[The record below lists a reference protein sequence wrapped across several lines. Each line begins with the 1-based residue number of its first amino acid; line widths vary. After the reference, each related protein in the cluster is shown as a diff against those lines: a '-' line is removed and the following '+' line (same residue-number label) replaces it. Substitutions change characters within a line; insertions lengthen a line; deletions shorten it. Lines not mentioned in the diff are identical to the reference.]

1 MVQASLEWLARVML
15 AIRAIFVAMARQD
28 GIEQTEYQRILERLD
43 LLLQRIE
50 RLETYLGI
58 PYEPGQS
65 VSLPTDTEGRGT
77 RLELNV
83 GEYGLAWAGSI
94 ILFLGIIFLT
104 LYTYRQGHI
113 LAANSLAYATAG
125 ILFFMS
131 RFWRRNILHLS
142 RLMAAGTTVLLFYS
156 TARLHFVTD
165 TPVIGNAFLAVFL
178 LIPIIL
184 FQFYLALSY
193 DFAPFA
199 VLAVLLGM
207 ITALLADQLIF
218 TFFLA
223 SIILGTAVFLS
234 IRKSWLS
241 ISFIALLLAYG
252 GHLLWLFN
260 NPLAGHPIQ
269 LSTNQASSIPFLFLF
284 AAIYSI
290 PYNLSSKSS
299 ETHPLMIVTLILSCF
314 LFAASTTAEAFIDSP
329 ARVPLIT
336 LLAAGL
342 LIIFSVIQWQRTRL
356 QLPAAVFASFAFM
369 ALSISIASHE
379 SFPQAFVW
387 LGLQSLLVLSMS
399 LWFRSKT
406 LVVVNGFIYSGI
418 LLGYFVISPV
428 SHLANFTFAIV
439 ALISARILNWKKER
453 LTLQTGILRNV
464 YLGIAFVL
472 ILYGLYRAVPSNYV
486 TLSWTAA
493 AACYFF
499 LSYLLNNVKYRWMG
513 TLAVIVTVVYLL
525 VVDLPRLSMTYRIIA
540 FLFLGAMTLLI
551 SLFYTRIRH
560 LLRSRR

>member
-1 MVQASLEWLARVML
+1 MPYAASWGQR
-15 AIRAIFVAMARQD
+15 FVAMGRQD
-28 GIEQTEYQRILERLD
+28 TIDPTDIQKILEQLG
-43 LLLQRIE
+43 LLLQRVE
-50 RLETYLGI
+50 RLEKYLGI
-58 PYEPGQS
+58 PYQPGQIAP
-65 VSLPTDTEGRGT
+65 LQADTEERGT
-77 RLELNV
+77 RLELNI

-131 RFWRRNILHLS
+131 RLWRKSIPHLS

-156 TARLHFVTD
+156 TTRLHFVTE
-165 TPVIGNAFLAVFL
+165 TPVIGNAFAVVAL
-178 LIPIIL
+178 LIPIVL

-218 TFFLA
+218 TFVLV
-223 SIILGTAVFLS
+223 SVVLGTAVFLA
-234 IRKSWLS
+234 IRRSWSLVPLVAV
-241 ISFIALLLAYG
+241 FLAYG
-252 GHLLWLFN
+252 THLLWLFN
-260 NPLAGHPIQ
+260 NPFAGHPIQ
-269 LSTNQASSIPFLFLF
+269 ISGNRDSSIPFLFLCT
-284 AAIYSI
+284 AIYSVPLI
-290 PYNLSSKSS
+290 FNKKALV
-299 ETHPLMIVTLILSCF
+299 THPLTIVTLIMNCF
-314 LFAASTTAEAFIDSP
+314 LFSALTGLEAFTYSP

-342 LIIFSVIQWQRTRL
+342 LVACSVLQWHRTRF
-356 QLPAAVFASFAFM
+356 QLPAAVFATFGFM
-369 ALSISIASHE
+369 DLSISIASHE

-387 LGLQSLLVLSMS
+387 LALQSLLVLSMS
-399 LWFRSKT
+399 LWFRSKV
-406 LVVVNGFIYSGI
+406 LVVVNSVIYSGI
-418 LLGYFVISPV
+418 LLTYLVISPV

-439 ALISARILNWKKER
+439 ALISARILNWQKER

-472 ILYGLYRAVPSNYV
+472 ILYGLYRAVPAQYV

-525 VVDLPRLSMTYRIIA
+525 VVDLPRLHMTYRIIA
-540 FLFLGAMTLLI
+540 FLFLGVIALLI

-560 LLRSRR
+560 LLSTRHSP